1 MKSLET
7 HPHTHYSMAIV
18 AIVLTIIILVIM
30 HWTYNASE
38 NAFAYNAFTLFKESM
53 STMSE
58 PPKIVLFGDSILNN
72 TRYVPSGKSV
82 IARLKH
88 MYGDNLQTYAQDGAY
103 ISNVYGQVEQYENYG
118 ATSDS
123 DSTRTHIIISVGGND
138 LLNEMNIGELNE
150 SKVTHLSSKY
160 ERLLKYI
167 CGKYPNAVIHLL
179 NVYQPTDE
187 IFVSASKQIEQWNN
201 EVYNR
206 ATERVA
212 SGRKKRQV
220 VNVVKIDEVCVEKS
234 DFVNTIEPSVK
245 GSKKIVSL
253 IVQNVNEY
261 Y

>member
-7 HPHTHYSMAIV
+7 HTHPYSMTIV
-18 AIVLTIIILVIM
+18 IALTIIIVVLA
-30 HWTYNASE
+30 HWTYKD

-82 IARLKH
+82 IAHLKH

-118 ATSDS
+118 STSGS

-138 LLNEMNIGELNE
+138 LLNEMNIGELND
-150 SKVTHLSSKY
+150 SKVTYLSSKY

-179 NVYQPTDE
+179 NVYQPTHE
-187 IFVSASKQIEQWNN
+187 IFISASKQIEQWNN

-206 ATERVA
+206 ATESVA
-212 SGRKKRQV
+212 SGRKKKQV

-245 GSKKIVSL
+245 GGKKIVSL
-253 IVQNVNEY
+253 IVENVNEY